1 MSGSRVF
8 ARSKVDYQSLAML
21 TFPGGE
27 VSEFMNNL
35 RLKTADHL
43 QRNAPRNSP
52 LNELHRRFQDTPYAD
67 SFVSDRYGNQYQAG
81 FRMGNAARHAKY
93 VEYGRKP
100 SYKRQQFSWK
110 YARQFSRSGSPG
122 RLNPGGMV
130 YTKRTGRRN
139 ATNYMRD
146 GVYYVAIRSGRR
158 EAMIQ

>member
-1 MSGSRVF
+1 MAGSTVF
-8 ARSKVDYQSLAML
+8 AQTRVDYQSIAML
-21 TFPGGE
+21 TYPGGE

-35 RLKTADHL
+35 RIKTANHL

-52 LNELHRRFQDTPYAD
+52 LNELHRKFQETPYAD
-67 SFVSDRYGNQYQAG
+67 SFVSDRYGNQYSAG
-81 FRMGNAARHAKY
+81 FRMGNTARHAKY

-100 SYKRQQFSWK
+100 SYKYQEFSWK
-110 YARQFSRSGSPG
+110 YARKFSRSGTPG
-122 RLNPGGMV
+122 RVIPGGMV
-130 YTKRTGRRN
+130 YTKRTGSRK